1 MSVVTAALL
10 AGGASACSGPAP
22 KAPAPATV
30 SPSGNAAD
38 LDAVRASLA
47 AHAALAQDHH
57 FAALYRYEVPGQ
69 SPRNVVATVADDGSW
84 RVDVAGALLGGST
97 DGAIVSLP
105 TGMFQCTL
113 SSAANP
119 ISPSCVK
126 VAAAGKRV
134 PKANDPTIERVFRQ
148 WLTVFTDR
156 QSALSVALAQPL
168 RGSRGTC
175 FSIDS
180 ISASMNAPVDVGIYC
195 YDDEGLLT
203 AAKVLAGTITITST
217 PVAPPARVQLP
228 GPVVDG
234 PAPGLDAPPPPPAP
248 SPSVSGSAPSP

>member
-10 AGGASACSGPAP
+10 AGGLSACSGPEP
-22 KAPAPATV
+22 KAPTPTANR
-30 SPSGNAAD
+30 SGNAAD
-38 LDAVRASLA
+38 PDAVRISLA

-57 FAALYRYEVPGQ
+57 FAALYRYEAPGR

-84 RVDVAGALLGGST
+84 RVDVADGLLGGST

-105 TGMFQCTL
+105 TGVFQCTL

-134 PKANDPTIERVFRQ
+134 PRANDPAIERVFRQ
-148 WLTVFTDR
+148 WLSVFTDR

-203 AAKVLAGTITITST
+203 AAKVLSGTITITST

-248 SPSVSGSAPSP
+248 SPSVSSSAASP